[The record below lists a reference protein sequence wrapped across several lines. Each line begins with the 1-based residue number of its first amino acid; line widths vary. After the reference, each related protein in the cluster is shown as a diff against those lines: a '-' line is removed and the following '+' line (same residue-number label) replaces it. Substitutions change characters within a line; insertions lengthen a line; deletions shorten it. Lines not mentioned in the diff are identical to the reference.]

1 MNIQKMDIQTQ
12 KMVEA
17 GSTDPPYRVGILPI
31 DGFALMS
38 YSCTVEPLR
47 AANLLS
53 HQPLYEVVHFAHGP
67 RARCSGEA
75 GVDRRYEVGVAV
87 DLDLLLV
94 VAGGDPF
101 AFDDAETLAWL
112 RQLDRQRVRIGGVS
126 GGAVILARAGLLSG
140 RRMTVHWEHAPMLAE
155 LYPDLLIERRLY
167 VIDRDRVTCG
177 GGVAPLDLMHALI
190 ASQHGPGFA
199 RLVSDWFLH
208 TDIRAA
214 SAPQRGGIAE
224 RVGSSSPHVVEAVAA
239 MDSHIA
245 DPLTLPQLA
254 RAAGVTPRHLNRLFS
269 DTLGESAMAYY
280 RGLRLAV
287 GQRLVRNSAMSLSE
301 IAEATG
307 FSSSGHF
314 SNAYKDRFGIRPQM
328 DRSAKSAPSISGVAG

>member
-1 MNIQKMDIQTQ
+1 MDEIG
-12 KMVEA
+12 A
-17 GSTDPPYRVGILPI
+17 DHAPYRVGILPI

-53 HQPLYEVVHFAHGP
+53 RRPLYDVVHFAHGS
-67 RARCSGEA
+67 RARSSGEA
-75 GVDRRYEVGVAV
+75 GVKGRYEVGAAV
-87 DLDLLLV
+87 NLDLLLV

-101 AFDDAETLAWL
+101 AFDDAATFAWL
-112 RQLDRQRVRIGGVS
+112 RQLDRRGVRIGGVS
-126 GGAVILARAGLLSG
+126 GGAVILANAGLLRD
-140 RRMTVHWEHAPMLAE
+140 RRMTVHWDHAPMLAE

-190 ASQHGPGFA
+190 ASQHGSSFA

-254 RAAGVTPRHLNRLFS
+254 RAAGVTPRHLNRLF
-269 DTLGESAMAYY
+269 TAALGQSAMEYY
-280 RGLRLAV
+280 RGLRLTV
-287 GQRLVRNSAMSLSE
+287 GQRLVRNTAMSLSE

-307 FSSSGHF
+307 FSSSSHF
-314 SNAYKDRFGIRPQM
+314 SNAYKDRFDTRPQM
-328 DRSAKSAPSISGVAG
+328 DRRAERLRG